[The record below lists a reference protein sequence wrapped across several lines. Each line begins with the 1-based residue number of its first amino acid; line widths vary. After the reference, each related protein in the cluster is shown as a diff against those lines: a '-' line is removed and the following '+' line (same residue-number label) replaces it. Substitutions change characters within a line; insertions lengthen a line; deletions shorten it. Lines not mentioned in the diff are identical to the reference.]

1 MPKTPPVLS
10 LTLSRLEAAA
20 AIGVDVQTIDR
31 LITGKKLRASRI
43 GRRVVVRVVDIE
55 RMLDAN
61 PAAR

>member
-1 MPKTPPVLS
+1 MPK
-10 LTLSRLEAAA
+10 LTISRAEAAA

-31 LITGKKLRASRI
+31 LITGNKLRASRI

-61 PAAR
+61 PAARGEA